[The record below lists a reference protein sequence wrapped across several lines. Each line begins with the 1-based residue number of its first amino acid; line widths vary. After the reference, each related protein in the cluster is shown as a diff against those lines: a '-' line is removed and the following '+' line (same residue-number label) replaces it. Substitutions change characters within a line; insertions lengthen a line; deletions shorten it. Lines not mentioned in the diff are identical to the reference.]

1 MKWDGN
7 AEREKSSDGELPSF
21 CQHFLSN
28 FFFVILS
35 VSLSFNKSFMLL
47 SFFVIFRCVLAFCQ
61 DRTRQI
67 LNRQYSIYNTQWAI
81 LNRHLHFCVAEKR
94 TSTSIEPVY
103 WHSLR
108 LHTQEIGFTE
118 KEKERAEKKARE

>member
-28 FFFVILS
+28 FSFVILS
-35 VSLSFNKSFMLL
+35 VSLFFMPLSLL
-47 SFFVIFRCVLAFCQ
+47 LVFRCVLAFCQ